1 MSPTID
7 VIVRCRNEMPWT
19 ERALS
24 GLREQRGVEARILF
38 IDCDS
43 TDGSREVAESMGVR
57 LLDWDPK
64 KYVPGRVLNHGME
77 QTESEIAAFIN
88 ADAVPLHDDALQTL
102 IAPLADPSVAATFAR
117 QVARPDADP
126 LTKLDYARA
135 FGDAPVPTRLGTF
148 FSMAAS
154 AIRRDVWSSMPFDP
168 DLRYSEDVDW
178 TTRAAALGYEIR
190 YVPEARFEHSHA
202 YDLRGHFKRR
212 KGEGRADTAIHR
224 LGRASVV
231 TDFARPLVGS
241 LLRDARAGAA
251 RPEVAVTRMV
261 QAAGYFV
268 GRWRSTR

>member
-1 MSPTID
+1 
-7 VIVRCRNEMPWT
+7 MPWT
-19 ERALS
+19 ERTLL

-38 IDCDS
+38 IDCES

-64 KYVPGRVLNHGME
+64 KYVPGRVLNYGME
-77 QTESEIAAFIN
+77 ETESEIAAFVN
-88 ADAVPLHDDALQTL
+88 ADAVPLSEDALSTL
-102 IAPLADPSVAATFAR
+102 IAPLEDRRVAATFAR
-117 QVARPDADP
+117 QVARPDADR

-135 FGDAPVPTRLGTF
+135 FGDDPVPTRLGSF

-178 TTRAAALGYEIR
+178 TTRVTALGYRIE
-190 YVPEARFEHSHA
+190 YVPDARFEHSHA

-212 KGEGRADTAIHR
+212 AGEGQADTAIHH
-224 LGRASVV
+224 LGKASLV

-241 LLRDARAGAA
+241 LVRDVRAGAA
-251 RPEVAVTRMV
+251 GPDAAMTRVV